1 MNFQSIWAIV
11 LRHTRLW
18 MRDYNL
24 IMVTLYWPLL
34 DVLVWGFLGA
44 WMQKMQTAGQ
54 NYELVFLLG
63 ILLWQVVARTAVWI
77 SASLVEEVQAYNII
91 NLFTMPLRI
100 TEWMMGI
107 TIFALIL
114 SSGTAL
120 YCIGLMKCFYTI
132 SFMKMLS
139 MVIIFGPPL
148 FICGIWLG
156 FLGLQVLVNFGKRGY
171 ELMYI
176 FAWATAPFCSAFYP
190 REVLPAWAQVISYC
204 LPMSYVFEAMRS
216 YVLHDINPWPS
227 ILFAVCMAALYAA
240 SAIII
245 FVWLFNK
252 SKQKGL
258 ARLSD

>member
-44 WMQKMQTAGQ
+44 WIQKMQTSEA

-77 SASLVEEVQAYNII
+77 SAALVEEVQSYNVI

-114 SSGTAL
+114 SSATAL
-120 YCIGLMKCFYTI
+120 YCIGLMKCFYTV
-132 SFMKMLS
+132 SAWKLLS
-139 MVIIFGPPL
+139 MLML
-148 FICGIWLG
+148 FAPVLFLCGIWLG

-171 ELMYI
+171 ELMYV

-190 REVLPAWAQVISYC
+190 REVLPEWAQVISYC
-204 LPMSYVFEAMRS
+204 LPMSYIFEAMRG
-216 YVLHDINPWPS
+216 YVLHGKNPWPS
-227 ILFAVCMAALYAA
+227 ILFGFGMAAVYTTLAV
-240 SAIII
+240 II
-245 FVWLFNK
+245 FVYLFNK

>member
-1 MNFQSIWAIV
+1 MKIQSVWAVV
-11 LRHTRLW
+11 LRHLRLW

-44 WMQKMQTAGQ
+44 WMQQLQ
-54 NYELVFLLG
+54 SDRNYEQVFLLG

-77 SASLVEEVQAYNII
+77 SASFVEEVQSYNVI
-91 NLFTMPLRI
+91 NLFTLPLRI

-107 TIFALIL
+107 TLFALLL
-114 SSGTAL
+114 SFGTAL
-120 YCIGLMKCFYTI
+120 YCIGLMKYFYTV
-132 SFMKMLS
+132 SAVKLLS
-139 MVIIFGPPL
+139 MLLMFGPAL

-176 FAWATAPFCSAFYP
+176 FAWAAAPFCSAFYP
-190 REVLPAWAQVISYC
+190 REVLPHWAKVVSYC
-204 LPMSYVFEAMRS
+204 LPMSYIFEAMRS
-216 YVLHDINPWPS
+216 YILHDINPWPS
-227 ILFAVCMAALYAA
+227 IFFGSAMAALYAS

-245 FVWLFNK
+245 FLYLFNK